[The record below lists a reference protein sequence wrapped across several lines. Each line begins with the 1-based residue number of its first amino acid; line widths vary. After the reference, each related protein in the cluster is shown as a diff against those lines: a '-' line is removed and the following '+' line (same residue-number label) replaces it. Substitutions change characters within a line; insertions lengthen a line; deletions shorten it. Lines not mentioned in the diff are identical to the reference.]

1 MAKIKTDPDFVVFR
15 VPKNTKNR
23 LAFQAEQAGKTLSA
37 FCRDAAFAADQNQSD
52 QSVAVEDHQPEILRL
67 LRDSQKMQYIIA
79 RLVLR
84 VGAEQLGSADEIMK
98 DLKEC
103 QQDADEKYGGGE

>member
-1 MAKIKTDPDFVVFR
+1 MAKAKNDPDFVVFR

-37 FCRDAAFAADQNQSD
+37 FCRDAAFSADKIQSG
-52 QSVAVEDHQPEILRL
+52 QSGGGGNHQAEILNL
-67 LRDSQKMQYIIA
+67 LRDNQKMQYIIA

-98 DLKEC
+98 YFKEC
-103 QQDADEKYGGGE
+103 QCDAEEKYGEG